1 MKKLREKI
9 IILMAATLTLGG
21 CGNSQN
27 TSNDTGNSSGNV
39 GVSSNDAK
47 DNSSGDVVKIKLLR
61 AWNGSSS
68 NAPVA
73 EKDIV
78 NKYLRENLKTEIEW
92 EFIQGSEVEKLNL
105 LFASQDDM
113 PDIIDFPYWGG
124 NGGETGIIKR
134 AAKDGLLTPIDEY
147 IDKYAP
153 KYKEIMYKGCTQD
166 FIDFDLNA
174 PEFNGQHFIMP
185 RETVADPVKNTKN
198 WAYGL
203 YIRGD
208 IAKGLGIDPA
218 NANLQNSD
226 DLYNL
231 LNRIKNEG
239 YTDINGK
246 PVIPASAG
254 ARGWMAGIYTNEW
267 YDGGITEF
275 YKDENGE
282 FNLDIL
288 NVEDE
293 NASTL
298 FMRKLI
304 TEGLFDKEIF
314 SQENVDFEAKLA
326 NGSLGVV
333 AYSEAII
340 EMDDRTIGKTHPEMQ
355 YVALQVVP
363 NKMGDRM
370 TSSQV
375 VMNGKSGSPA
385 FAITK
390 SATEQKIQ
398 KFLELL
404 EFVNT
409 NDVGYNL
416 MNYGIE
422 GKTFEMVDNKPKYL
436 PEIQAKLDE
445 DVKNLTDMGLKAN
458 YNIFIIADSMPYGE
472 DLNTEIDKRKKE
484 AEKVFP
490 LKFMDGVR
498 LSKFAFDY
506 PDSESVSITRQ
517 DYDKVKQSSYFAETD
532 EKAIEILDK
541 YRNSASKALNAYR
554 DYVIKKANE
563 SGKENLIY

>member
-1 MKKLREKI
+1 MRKTKTLFAM
-9 IILMAATLTLGG
+9 LMATSLILSG
-21 CGNSQN
+21 CGGGDNNAASTTAPNNNS
-27 TSNDTGNSSGNV
+27 
-39 GVSSNDAK
+39 
-47 DNSSGDVVKIKLLR
+47 SSGDTANSGDSGEIVPIKILR

-78 NKYLRENLKTEIEW
+78 NKYLKEKLNTEIKW
-92 EFIQGSEVEKLNL
+92 EFVQGSEVEKLNL

-185 RETVADPVKNTKN
+185 RETVADPEKDTEN

-208 IAKGLGIDPA
+208 IAQGLGIDPA

-231 LNRIKNEG
+231 LKKIKDGG

-254 ARGWMAGIYTNEW
+254 ARGWMNGIYTNEW

-275 YKDENGE
+275 YKDANGE

-288 NVEDE
+288 DAESE
-293 NASTL
+293 NASVL

-314 SQENVDFEAKLA
+314 SQENVDFESKLA

-333 AYSEAII
+333 SYSEAIL
-340 EMDDRTIGKTHPEMQ
+340 EMDDRTIGKSHPEMK
-355 YVALQVVP
+355 YTALQVVP

-375 VMNGKSGSPA
+375 VMKGRSGSPA
-385 FAITK
+385 FAITNAASEK
-390 SATEQKIQ
+390 TIQ

-404 EFVNT
+404 EFVST
-409 NDVGYNL
+409 TDEGYNL
-416 MNYGIE
+416 VTYGIE
-422 GKTFEMVDNKPKYL
+422 GETFEMKDGKPAYL

-458 YNIFIIADSMPYGE
+458 YSIFVIADKKPYGD
-472 DLNTEIDKRKKE
+472 DLSTDLDKRKKE

-490 LKFMDGVR
+490 LKFVDGVR
-498 LSKFAFDY
+498 LSKFDFDY
-506 PDSESVSITRQ
+506 PESDSVSIIRN
-517 DYDKVKQSSYFAETD
+517 DYTKVRESAFFAESD
-532 EKAIEILDK
+532 EKAIEILEQ
-541 YRNSASKALNAYR
+541 YRKKATPQLNAYR
-554 DYVIKKANE
+554 DYIIEKANA
-563 SGKENLIY
+563 SGKDNLIY